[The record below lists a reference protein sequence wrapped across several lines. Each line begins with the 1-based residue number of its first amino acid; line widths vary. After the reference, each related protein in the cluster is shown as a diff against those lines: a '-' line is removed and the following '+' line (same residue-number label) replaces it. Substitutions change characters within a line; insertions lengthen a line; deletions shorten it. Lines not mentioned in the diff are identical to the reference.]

1 MTGIEDRL
9 RDALAAKAGSVR
21 DDGRPRVLPPP
32 HSRPAAMNRRTPR
45 SRLAAMN
52 RRTPRSRLA
61 AFRWWAPLAVA
72 ATLVLVVA
80 ISFATTRAVTP
91 PTPHPAQRPTP
102 YVGPLAPPV
111 EQVWPDAVHEIPATA
126 PGKRAFKPDVFISPR
141 VVAGRG
147 LTRNRPDSIWSY
159 DVDKRRFTR
168 ITTLTSRYITNEPV
182 VFGDGQVAWTVLRD
196 RKLEIWAVPVTGG
209 APRRLAA
216 VTATITSDNEII
228 GARNLTIADGTV
240 WWSPAEGGVYRLPL
254 KGGTPTLITG
264 TRGFHLLE
272 WPWAGEP
279 RDDRSVD
286 HPIPRP
292 MEHLKNVRTGETR
305 DATPPS
311 GRTSWKDCGVTW
323 CLSGVETWRRDGTGL
338 RALPGQAVGD
348 LYSGRYVMLRQRDAT
363 GGGAAAVHDLATG
376 RTGTLFRIPTRRGD
390 KASPTLHAQQGM
402 FWYRTERGTQVL
414 IRLLP

>member
-32 HSRPAAMNRRTPR
+32 HSRPAAY
-45 SRLAAMN
+45 
-52 RRTPRSRLA
+52 
-61 AFRWWAPLAVA
+61 RWWAPLAVA

-102 YVGPLAPPV
+102 YVGPFAPPV
-111 EQVWPDAVHEIPATA
+111 EQVWPDAVHEIPTTA
-126 PGKRAFKPDVFISPR
+126 PGKRAFEPDVFINPR

-147 LTRNRPDSIWSY
+147 LTRNRPDSVWSY

-168 ITTLTSRYITNEPV
+168 IATLGHKTIPNGSV
-182 VFGDGQVAWTVLRD
+182 VFGGGHVAWSAFGD
-196 RKLEIWAVPVTGG
+196 REVEIWAAPVTGG
-209 APRRLAA
+209 KPRRLAT
-216 VTATITSDNEII
+216 VPATLTSDNELI
-228 GARNLTIADGTV
+228 GAQNLTIADGTV
-240 WWSPAEGGVYRLPL
+240 WWSPEEGGVYRLPL

-264 TRGFHLLE
+264 TRGYHLLE

-279 RDDRSVD
+279 RGDRAVD
-286 HPIPRP
+286 HPVPRP

-311 GRTSWKDCGVTW
+311 GRTWWTGCGVTW
-323 CLSGVETWRRDGTGL
+323 CFSGIETWRRDGTGL
-338 RALPGQAVGD
+338 RALPGQASGD
-348 LYSGRYVMLRQRDAT
+348 LYSGRYVLLRQRDAS
-363 GGGAAAVHDLATG
+363 GAGAAAVHDLATG

-390 KASPTLHAQQGM
+390 KAPPTLHAQQGL
-402 FWYRTERGTQVL
+402 FWYQTGRGTQVL
-414 IRLLP
+414 IRLTP